1 MKYTCNNN
9 KYKVMLFNLI
19 FCMIKILKMI
29 CIRICKRNIYSLKF
43 IKRDY
48 IYVYSKINYLI
59 NYNLLLTQWLLVII
73 RYIMDKYILCDFG
86 LIYSKFYY
94 ISQIDN
100 L

>member
-9 KYKVMLFNLI
+9 KYKVMLFYI
-19 FCMIKILKMI
+19 IKILKMI

-59 NYNLLLTQWLLVII
+59 NYNLLLTQWLLIII

-94 ISQIDN
+94 IFQIDN